1 MIGKSSV
8 STTTFGGKYFRAFR
22 TLIITPSKERLQHMR
37 EAATRLPFSHSQ
49 AKRFLWITTDEKL
62 TRQTL
67 FDPIWLSLDAN
78 DTSPHKI
85 G

>member
-1 MIGKSSV
+1 
-8 STTTFGGKYFRAFR
+8 
-22 TLIITPSKERLQHMR
+22 MR